1 MASSTS
7 EPMAMAMPPRL
18 MVLMVCPVRRMTM
31 TVMSSDRG
39 MAVSEMSVTRP
50 FIRNTSSTRTT
61 KKAPSMREF
70 LMLFIELSMKRD
82 CRKISVDT
90 STSSGKPALSSAM
103 VASSV
108 SVRSMVLV

>member
-1 MASSTS
+1 
-7 EPMAMAMPPRL
+7 
-18 MVLMVCPVRRMTM
+18 
-31 TVMSSDRG
+31 
-39 MAVSEMSVTRP
+39 
-50 FIRNTSSTRTT
+50 
-61 KKAPSMREF
+61 
-70 LMLFIELSMKRD
+70 MLFIELSMKRD